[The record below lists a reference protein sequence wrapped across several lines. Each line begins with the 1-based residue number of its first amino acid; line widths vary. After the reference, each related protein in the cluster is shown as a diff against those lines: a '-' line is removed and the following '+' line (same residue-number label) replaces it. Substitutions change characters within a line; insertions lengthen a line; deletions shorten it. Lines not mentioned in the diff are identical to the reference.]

1 MTEYVKFNTDQ
12 WHDVNKV
19 YRLIEYVTRPNSTGV
34 SLVIE
39 DTVTKEVTKRVAAN
53 HQIEFLEAKDW

>member
-19 YRLIEYVTRPNSTGV
+19 YRLIEYVTGPKSTGV
-34 SLVIE
+34 NLVIE
-39 DTVTKEVTKRVAAN
+39 DTVTKEIIQRTVAN
-53 HQIEFLEAKDW
+53 HQIEFMEAKDW

>member
-19 YRLIEYVTRPNSTGV
+19 YRLIEYVTGPKSTGV

-39 DTVTKEVTKRVAAN
+39 DTVTKEITQRTVAN
-53 HQIEFLEAKDW
+53 HQIEFMEAKDW